1 MMSSTTVDRQT
12 MLKLAYAQAAASV
25 GLARQAEEES
35 AGLLSLVNTSAT
47 DASFAPQRDAAERI
61 AAAWTQAARDL
72 AILEA
77 VRGLSDPAT
86 WGDDGPP
93 AVEWYGTRRDMEP
106 IVAAGDTDLAP
117 SQVDI
122 DPA

>member
-1 MMSSTTVDRQT
+1 MSSTTVDRQT

-25 GLARQAEEES
+25 GLARQAEDETDE
-35 AGLLSLVNTSAT
+35 LLSLVDVSINDVT
-47 DASFAPQRDAAERI
+47 FAPQRDAAERI
-61 AAAWTQAARDL
+61 ATLWERAARDL

-86 WGDDGPP
+86 WGEDGPP

>member
-1 MMSSTTVDRQT
+1 MSTTTVDRQT
-12 MLKLAYAQAAASV
+12 MLKLAYAQAAASA

-35 AGLLSLVNTSAT
+35 AELLSLVNASAG
-47 DASFAPQRDAAERI
+47 DPSFMPQREAAEQL
-61 AAAWTQAARDL
+61 AALWTQAARDF

-86 WGDDGPP
+86 WGQDGPP